1 MDAKTLLNQLSDEDI
16 CALLLGLGSEPPI
29 PDASGNAYFTTVCH
43 HGNSSKLMYYKD
55 TKQFYCYT
63 SCGSLSLFDVVAGA
77 LKVDFKTAFQY
88 VCQFKGISPHAHG
101 HLGFGT
107 TETVNEDFSFLTVL
121 EPPQSTRA
129 KDLTVYHP
137 GILKLFEDAYP
148 KSWAEEGI
156 VEAVAMK
163 FDLKYCF
170 HRQAVII
177 PYRNP
182 QGALVG
188 VRQRNF
194 NPQEVEAGRKYIP
207 LQAEGTCYRYPSS
220 QVLFGYYENQATIQR
235 YKRVILFEA
244 EKSVMLMS
252 SYFGIDKDYSV
263 ALGGMNLSLTQRQ
276 LLLDLGVETVILALD
291 KENTNDLNSKETKQ
305 YLRKLKKIVS
315 LLIPYVQVEI
325 VFCWDERVDYKASPI
340 DHGKATFEALLNER
354 QTILDLSV
362 FDDVLNQN

>member
-1 MDAKTLLNQLSDEDI
+1 MDAKTLLQHLTDEEITQILLS
-16 CALLLGLGSEPPI
+16 LGSEPPI
-29 PDASGNAYFTTVCH
+29 PDASGNWYFTTVCH
-43 HGNSSKLMYYKD
+43 HGDSHKLCYYQD

-77 LKVDFKTAFQY
+77 LKADFKTAFQY

-101 HLGFGT
+101 HLGFGA

-137 GILKLFEDAYP
+137 GILNLFEDAYP
-148 KSWAEEGI
+148 VSWAREGI
-156 VEAVAMK
+156 TEEVAMK

-194 NPQEVEAGRKYIP
+194 NPQEVEAGRKYLP

-220 QVLFGYYENQATIQR
+220 QVLFGYYENQATIQH

-252 SYFGIDKDYSV
+252 SYFGVDKDYSV
-263 ALGGMNLSLTQRQ
+263 ALGGMNLSQIQRQ
-276 LLLDLGVETVILALD
+276 MILDLGVETVVIALD
-291 KENTNDLNSKETKQ
+291 KENTANLDDKETQRYLKK
-305 YLRKLKKIVS
+305 LRKMVAT
-315 LLIPYVQVEI
+315 LIPYVQVELI
-325 VFCWDERVDYKASPI
+325 LCWDDRVAYKSSPI
-340 DHGKATFEALLNER
+340 DHGKDTFEALLKER
-354 QTILDLSV
+354 QTIYDLSS
-362 FDDVLNQN
+362 FDEVILQN